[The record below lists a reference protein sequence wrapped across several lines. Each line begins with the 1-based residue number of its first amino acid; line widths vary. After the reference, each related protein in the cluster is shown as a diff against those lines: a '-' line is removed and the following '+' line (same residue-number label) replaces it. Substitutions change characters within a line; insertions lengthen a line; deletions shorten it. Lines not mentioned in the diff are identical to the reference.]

1 MRTVAIVGFG
11 SIGRRHLRVVQAV
24 LPDARI
30 VILRRPESGGGDDV
44 PCGVTVVR
52 HIDEALI
59 LKPDAAI
66 IANPAPF
73 HIEAARPFAEAGT
86 HLLIEKPLSTS
97 VDGLEEVFR
106 LCRESRLVLQVGY
119 CLRFSPA
126 LAELQKQIAGGTI
139 GDIQSITAAV
149 GQYLPDWRPNQ
160 DYRNTVSAK
169 AELGG
174 GVLWELSHEI
184 DLALWLGRGVLDVKA
199 VTEKSGELEVDVEDT
214 ARLELSFANGAQ
226 GDIAMDMVSRPA
238 KRNLVVNGSL
248 GQAAWDGIS
257 GEAKI
262 RHGQNGEWKRL
273 QAKDANEPDAMY
285 RQQFRHF
292 IRCIEGGEPPL
303 VGGAEGRRVVELVL
317 AAKRSA
323 EIGEAVSL

>member
-11 SIGRRHLRVVQAV
+11 SIGQRHLRVVQAI

-30 VILRRPESGGGDDV
+30 VVLRRPESRGGDDV
-44 PCGVTVVR
+44 PCGVTIVR
-52 HIDEALI
+52 HVDEALI

-73 HIEAARPFAEAGT
+73 HIEAARPFAEASA

-97 VDGLEEVFR
+97 LEGLKSLSG
-106 LCRESRLVLQVGY
+106 LCRKNGLVLQVGY
-119 CLRFSPA
+119 CLRFSPV
-126 LAELQKQIAGGTI
+126 LAELQKQIAAGAI
-139 GDIQSITAAV
+139 GDIQSITATV
-149 GQYLPDWRPNQ
+149 GQYLPDWRPRQ
-160 DYRNTVSAK
+160 DYRNTVSAR

-174 GVLWELSHEI
+174 GVLWELSHEL
-184 DLALWLGRGVLDVKA
+184 DLALWLGGEAKTVKA
-199 VTEKSGELEVDVEDT
+199 EAENSGTLDVDVEDT
-214 ARLELSFANGAQ
+214 AHLQLSFANDAQ
-226 GDIAMDMVSRPA
+226 ANIAMDMVSRPA
-238 KRNLVVNGSL
+238 QRNLVVNGSL

-262 RHGQNGEWKRL
+262 RLSQNGEWKGV
-273 QAKDANEPDAMY
+273 QVKDADEPDAMY

-292 IRCIEGGEPPL
+292 IRCIEKGEPP
-303 VGGAEGRRVVELVL
+303 GRRVVELVL